1 MNLELDMRLVEQM
14 AEGVIQL
21 SPDGLVTD
29 FNRAA
34 RPWIRSCLAA
44 APKLQL
50 LIRQVA
56 DGSLKAP
63 VAVDLGA
70 LPDSGAGA
78 VSVHLCRREPKGYV
92 LFITPTQP
100 ASSLPVLEERDAD
113 FFRLLDQETRH
124 ELSRLRDQL
133 ASVQHSEPAPDS
145 AVLQTADR
153 VSRLLVAFDQLAE
166 LHQIDAFNQGARL
179 SLSTLIEDVLQEMP
193 RQKCDY
199 RVRAEPGNSPQAT
212 GVLYGDANWLKCAL
226 RSLLEGLGD
235 SAPPH
240 SQIELRVRQNGGYT
254 VLSSHFFHAAGAGR
268 AQASA
273 VPGRSTILRLDAGIR
288 TQICRRILELHGGRL
303 SVTHTGTTPET
314 GQGEGIESFDLVL
327 PISAP
332 GQAGSLAACANCPA
346 GKQAEKYAQDLAFL
360 IPNQPAQSNV
370 SDEEMEL
377 LAQIS
382 ASGPAP
388 RQNPKSST

>member
-14 AEGVIQL
+14 VEGVIQL
-21 SPDGLVTD
+21 GPDGLVTD

-34 RPWIRSCLAA
+34 RPWMRACLAA

-63 VAVDLGA
+63 VAVDLGV
-70 LPDSGAGA
+70 LPDSGAGT
-78 VSVHLCRREPKGYV
+78 VSIHLCKREPKGYV
-92 LFITPTQP
+92 LFITPQQP
-100 ASSLPVLEERDAD
+100 AAALPALEERDAD
-113 FFRLLDQETRH
+113 FFRMLDQETRH
-124 ELSRLRDQL
+124 ELSRLRDAL
-133 ASVQHSEPAPDS
+133 ASVQRAEPAQDG
-145 AVLQTADR
+145 ALLQAAER
-153 VSRLLVAFDQLAE
+153 VSRLLVAFDQLAQ
-166 LHQIDAFNQGARL
+166 LHEIDAFNQGARL
-179 SLSTLIEDVLQEMP
+179 SLPTLIEDVLQEMP

-199 RVRAEPGNSPQAT
+199 RVRSEPGGSPQAT

-240 SQIELRVRQNGGYT
+240 SQIELRIRQNGGYT

-268 AQASA
+268 AQANA
-273 VPGRSTILRLDAGIR
+273 APGPSTILRLDAGIR

-303 SVTHTGTTPET
+303 SITHTGSAPEA

-360 IPNQPAQSNV
+360 IPNPPAESNV
-370 SDEEMEL
+370 TDEEMEL

-382 ASGPAP
+382 ASGPAA

>member
-14 AEGVIQL
+14 VEGVIQL
-21 SPDGLVTD
+21 GPDGLVTD

-63 VAVDLGA
+63 VAVDLGV
-70 LPDSGAGA
+70 LPDSGAGT
-78 VSVHLCRREPKGYV
+78 VSVHLCKREPKGYV
-92 LFITPTQP
+92 LFITPQQAAAPLP
-100 ASSLPVLEERDAD
+100 ALEERDAD

-124 ELSRLRDQL
+124 ELSHLRDAL
-133 ASVQHSEPAPDS
+133 ASVPRSEPAQGGALLQ
-145 AVLQTADR
+145 AVDR

-179 SLSTLIEDVLQEMP
+179 SLSTLIEDVLREMP

-199 RVRAEPGNSPQAT
+199 RVRSEPGSSPQAM
-212 GVLYGDANWLKCAL
+212 GVLYGDAHWLKCAL

-268 AQASA
+268 APAGA
-273 VPGRSTILRLDAGIR
+273 APGPSTILRLDAGIR

-303 SVTHTGTTPET
+303 SITHTGTAQEAEH
-314 GQGEGIESFDLVL
+314 GEGIESFDLVL

-360 IPNQPAQSNV
+360 IPNPPAESNV

-382 ASGPAP
+382 ASGPSP
-388 RQNPKSST
+388 QQNPKGST

>member
-21 SPDGLVTD
+21 NPDGLVTD

-34 RPWIRSCLAA
+34 RPWIRVCLAA

-56 DGSLKAP
+56 EGSLKAP

-70 LPDSGAGA
+70 LPDSGSGT
-78 VSVHLCRREPKGYV
+78 VNIHLCRREPKGYV

-100 ASSLPVLEERDAD
+100 SATLPALEERDAD
-113 FFRLLDQETRH
+113 FFQLLDQETRH
-124 ELSRLRDQL
+124 ELSQLRDQL
-133 ASVQHSEPAPDS
+133 AGAPRGEPAQQD
-145 AVLQTADR
+145 AVLGAVDR
-153 VSRLLVAFDQLAE
+153 VSRLLVAFDQLAQ
-166 LHQIDAFNQGARL
+166 LHQIGAFNQGARL
-179 SLSTLIEDVLQEMP
+179 SLSTLIEDVLLEMP

-199 RVRAEPGNSPQAT
+199 RVRSEPGNAPQT
-212 GVLYGDANWLKCAL
+212 SGVLYGDANWLKCAL

-268 AQASA
+268 TQAIVA
-273 VPGRSTILRLDAGIR
+273 PGASTILRLDAGIR

-303 SVTHTGTTPET
+303 SVTHTGTALEG
-314 GQGEGIESFDLVL
+314 GQSEGIESFDLVL

-360 IPNQPAQSNV
+360 MPNQPANSDL

-382 ASGPAP
+382 TSGSAP
-388 RQNPKSST
+388 QQNPKSST

>member
-14 AEGVIQL
+14 VEGVIQL
-21 SPDGLVTD
+21 NPDGLVTD

-34 RPWIRSCLAA
+34 RPWIRLCLAA
-44 APKLQL
+44 APKLQQ

-63 VAVDLGA
+63 VAVDIGTLT
-70 LPDSGAGA
+70 DAGA
-78 VSVHLCRREPKGYV
+78 VAIHLCKREPKGYV
-92 LFITPTQP
+92 LFVTPVQP
-100 ASSLPVLEERDAD
+100 SVVPPALEERDAD

-124 ELSRLRDQL
+124 ELSVLRDQL
-133 ASVQHSEPAPDS
+133 AGAQRGEPARDD
-145 AVLQTADR
+145 AVRQATDR
-153 VSRLLVAFDQLAE
+153 VSRLLVAFDQLAQ

-179 SLSTLIEDVLQEMP
+179 SLPTLIEDVLQEMP

-199 RVRAEPGNSPQAT
+199 RVRTEPASSPQAT

-268 AQASA
+268 TQAGA
-273 VPGRSTILRLDAGIR
+273 APGASTILRLDAGIR

-303 SVTHTGTTPET
+303 SVTHTGTALEG

-360 IPNQPAQSNV
+360 IPNPPANSNV
-370 SDEEMEL
+370 SDAEMEL

-382 ASGPAP
+382 ASSPAP
-388 RQNPKSST
+388 QQNPKSST

>member
-14 AEGVIQL
+14 MEGVIQL
-21 SPDGLVTD
+21 NPDGLVTD

-34 RPWIRSCLAA
+34 QPWMRLCLAA
-44 APKLQL
+44 APKLQV

-63 VAVDLGA
+63 VVVDLGV
-70 LPDSGAGA
+70 LPNAAPGS
-78 VSVHLCRREPKGYV
+78 VSVHLCKREPKGYV

-100 ASSLPVLEERDAD
+100 AATLPALEERDAD
-113 FFRLLDQETRH
+113 FFRMLDQETRH
-124 ELSRLRDQL
+124 ELSLLRDQL
-133 ASVQHSEPAPDS
+133 TSSQRSGVVQDN
-145 AVLQTADR
+145 AVLQASDR
-153 VSRLLVAFDQLAE
+153 VGRLLVAFDQLAH

-179 SLSTLIEDVLQEMP
+179 SLPTLIEDVLQEIP

-199 RVRAEPGNSPQAT
+199 RVRLEPGNSPQAN

-268 AQASA
+268 TQVVAA
-273 VPGRSTILRLDAGIR
+273 PGTNTILRLDAGIR

-303 SVTHTGTTPET
+303 SITHTGTELEG

-327 PISAP
+327 PTSAP
-332 GQAGSLAACANCPA
+332 GQAGNLAACANCPA

-360 IPNQPAQSNV
+360 MPNQPANSDL

-382 ASGPAP
+382 TSGPAP
-388 RQNPKSST
+388 QQNPKSPT

>member
-21 SPDGLVTD
+21 NPDGLVTD

-34 RPWIRSCLAA
+34 QPWMRLCLAA
-44 APKLQL
+44 APKLQV
-50 LIRQVA
+50 LIRQV
-56 DGSLKAP
+56 DEGSLKAP
-63 VAVDLGA
+63 VAVDLGV
-70 LPDSGAGA
+70 LPHSVPGT
-78 VSVHLCRREPKGYV
+78 VNVHLCKREPKGYV

-100 ASSLPVLEERDAD
+100 AASLPVLEERDAD
-113 FFRLLDQETRH
+113 FFRMLDQETRH
-124 ELSRLRDQL
+124 ELSQLRDQL
-133 ASVQHSEPAPDS
+133 ASPQRSASVQEE
-145 AVLQTADR
+145 AVLRASDR
-153 VSRLLVAFDQLAE
+153 VSRLLVAFDQLAQ

-179 SLSTLIEDVLQEMP
+179 SLPTLIEDVLQEMP

-199 RVRAEPGNSPQAT
+199 RVRTEPGNAPQT
-212 GVLYGDANWLKCAL
+212 SGVLYGDANWLKCAL

-240 SQIELRVRQNGGYT
+240 SQIELRVRQNGGYS

-268 AQASA
+268 TQATA
-273 VPGRSTILRLDAGIR
+273 APGASTILRLDAGIR

-303 SVTHTGTTPET
+303 SVTYTGTALEG

-360 IPNQPAQSNV
+360 MPNQPANSDL

-382 ASGPAP
+382 TSGSAP
-388 RQNPKSST
+388 QQNPKSST